1 MIQLKLKTALRKTKI
16 TQNELAE
23 VLNIQVATLSR
34 KMHGINKF
42 TYDEVIKT
50 CEFLCV
56 SNPRDVFESE
66 ASK

>member
-1 MIQLKLKTALRKTKI
+1 MQLKLKTALRKAKI
-16 TQNELAE
+16 TQNELAK

-50 CEFLCV
+50 CELLKV
-56 SNPRDVFESE
+56 ANPRDIFETV
-66 ASK
+66 